1 MARLPPSR
9 IPVIVGI
16 GEVKDRPGDPAQ
28 GLEPM
33 ALMAE
38 ALRRAEADAEASLL
52 PRLDALDVVNEVS
65 WPYVDLPGLLCET
78 LGLAPRHRG
87 YGPVGGETPV
97 RFLHEAAERITRGE
111 SAVAAVCGGE
121 AQHTVA
127 QAQKAGIALPWTPRD
142 PNAKPRTREYLAELA
157 RRHGIDMPIRVY
169 PLYENAT
176 QAAWSQTP
184 EQGQAESARLW
195 AAYSD
200 AASRN
205 PDSWLERRFDAEEIA
220 TPSASNRMIAW
231 PYPKLMTANPLVN
244 QGCAVLLASLEAA
257 RAAGIPDGRTVH
269 LRGGAAANE
278 PKDYM
283 RRPNFE
289 GAPAMDVVLETALE
303 MVEGDAGRFAC
314 REFYS
319 CFPCVPKM
327 ARRKLG
333 LPEDAT
339 PTVAGGLTFHGAPL
353 NNYMLHAACA
363 MVREL
368 RDAPGALG
376 LLYGQGGFVT
386 NHRTLVLG
394 GGGGTGHALVTEDR
408 QAEADRRRGS
418 APVIVEGHTGA
429 ATVETHTVVFRTDGT
444 PDYGAV
450 VLRLPDGART
460 MARVPRDDGETL
472 EALMSPRRSAV
483 GMAGRLTEGREGL
496 QEWRIQ

>member
-1 MARLPPSR
+1 MARPDPAR
-9 IPVIVGI
+9 IPVIIGI
-16 GEVKDRPGDPAQ
+16 GEVKDRPADPAQ

-38 ALRRAEADAEASLL
+38 ALRRAEADAGSSLL
-52 PRLDALDVVNEVS
+52 PRLDALAVVNEVS
-65 WPYVDLPGLLCET
+65 WPYVDLVGLLCER
-78 LGLAPRHRG
+78 LGIAPRHRE

-97 RFLHEAAERITRGE
+97 RFLHEAAERISRGE

-121 AQHTVA
+121 AQYTVA
-127 QAQKAGIALPWTPRD
+127 QAQKAGIALPWTPKD

-157 RRHGIDMPIRVY
+157 RRHGIDQPIKVY

-176 QAAWSQTP
+176 QAAWGQTP

-195 AAYSD
+195 AMYSE

-205 PDSWLERRFDAEEIA
+205 PDSWIAKRYSAEEIA
-220 TPSASNRMIAW
+220 TPSAGNRMISW
-231 PYPKLMTANPLVN
+231 PYPKLMVANPLVN
-244 QGCAVLLASLEAA
+244 QGCAVLLASLEVA
-257 RAAGIPDGRTVH
+257 RAAGIPDHRIVH
-269 LRGGAAANE
+269 LRGGAAADE

-283 RRPNFE
+283 RRPHFNS
-289 GAPAMDVVLETALE
+289 APAMDVVLETALE
-303 MVEGDAGRFAC
+303 MAGGDASRFAA

-333 LPEDAT
+333 LPEDAP

-353 NNYMLHAACA
+353 NNYMLHAAA
-363 MVREL
+363 GMVREL
-368 RDAPGALG
+368 RGAAPGTLG

-386 NHRTLVLG
+386 QHRSLVLG
-394 GGGGTGHALVTEDR
+394 AGGETDHPLVTLDR
-408 QAEADRRRGS
+408 QAEADRRRAA
-418 APVIVEGHTGA
+418 APEIVEGHTGA

-460 MARVPRDDGETL
+460 MARVPREDTATL
-472 EALMSPRRSAV
+472 DVLMAPQQSAV
-483 GMAGRLTEGREGL
+483 GLKGRLAEGREGL
-496 QEWRIQ
+496 QEWRI

>member
-1 MARLPPSR
+1 
-9 IPVIVGI
+9 
-16 GEVKDRPGDPAQ
+16 
-28 GLEPM
+28 M

-38 ALRRAEADAEASLL
+38 ALRRAESDAEVSLL

-65 WPYVDLPGLLCET
+65 WPYVDLPALLCET
-78 LGLAPRHRG
+78 LGVAPRHRN

-97 RFLHEAAERITRGE
+97 RFLHEAAERISRGE

-121 AQHTVA
+121 AQHTVSR
-127 QAQKAGIALPWTPRD
+127 AQKAGVALPWTPRD

-157 RRHGIDMPIRVY
+157 RRHGIDQPIRVY

-176 QAAWSQTP
+176 QAAWGQTP
-184 EQGQAESARLW
+184 EEGQAESARLW

-200 AASRN
+200 VASRN

-220 TPSASNRMIAW
+220 TPSAGNRMIAW

-257 RAAGIPDGRTVH
+257 RAAGIPDRRLVRV
-269 LRGGAAANE
+269 RGGAAANE

-283 RRPNFE
+283 QRPHFNS
-289 GAPAMDVVLETALE
+289 APAMDVVLETALE
-303 MVEGDAGRFAC
+303 MVEGDASRFAC

-333 LPEDAT
+333 LAEGVA

-368 RDAPGALG
+368 REAPAGALG

-386 NHRTLVLG
+386 QHRTLVLG
-394 GGGGTGHALVTEDR
+394 AGGETDRALVSEDR
-408 QAEADRRRGS
+408 QAEADRRRGPAPAIIEGRTGS
-418 APVIVEGHTGA
+418 AS
-429 ATVETHTVVFRTDGT
+429 VETHTVVFRTDGT

-460 MARVPRDDGETL
+460 MARVPREDGETL

-483 GMAGRLTEGREGL
+483 GMPGRLAEGREGL
-496 QEWRIQ
+496 QEWRIH

>member
-1 MARLPPSR
+1 
-9 IPVIVGI
+9 
-16 GEVKDRPGDPAQ
+16 
-28 GLEPM
+28 
-33 ALMAE
+33 
-38 ALRRAEADAEASLL
+38 
-52 PRLDALDVVNEVS
+52 VVNEVS
-65 WPYVDLPGLLCET
+65 WPYADLVGLLCET
-78 LGLAPRHRG
+78 LGIAPRHRE

-97 RFLHEAAERITRGE
+97 RFLHEAAERISRGE

-121 AQHTVA
+121 AQYTVA
-127 QAQKAGIALPWTPRD
+127 QAQKSGTALPWTPRD
-142 PNAKPRTREYLAELA
+142 PNAKPRTREYLAELV

-176 QAAWSQTP
+176 QAAWGQTP
-184 EQGQAESARLW
+184 EEGQAESARLW
-195 AAYSD
+195 AMYAEV
-200 AASRN
+200 ASRN
-205 PDSWLERRFDAEEIA
+205 PDSWLTRRFTAAEIA
-220 TPSASNRMIAW
+220 TPAAGNRMIAW

-244 QGCAVLLASLEAA
+244 QGCAVLLASLAVA
-257 RAAGIPDGRTVH
+257 RAAGIPEHRLVH
-269 LRGGAAANE
+269 FRGGAAANE

-283 RRPNFE
+283 QRPHFNS
-289 GAPAMDVVLETALE
+289 APAMDVVLETALE
-303 MVEGDAGRFAC
+303 MVEGDASRFAA

-333 LPEDAT
+333 LPEDT
-339 PTVAGGLTFHGAPL
+339 LPTVAGGLTFHGAPL

-368 RDAPGALG
+368 REAAPGALG

-386 NHRTLVLG
+386 NHRSLMLGAGGETAHPLV
-394 GGGGTGHALVTEDR
+394 AEDR
-408 QAEADRRRGS
+408 QAEADRRRG
-418 APVIVEGHTGA
+418 PPPEIVEGRTGR

-460 MARVPRDDGETL
+460 MARVPREDTATL
-472 EALMSPRRSAV
+472 AALMSPRHAAV
-483 GMAGRLTEGREGL
+483 GMTGMLTEAREGL